1 MLLLIKDLF
10 AGANR
15 QMSLHIS

>member
-10 AGANR
+10 AGVNR
-15 QMSLHIS
+15 